1 MDERARQG
9 AEHLHYAQAAGRAAG
24 QAGAWGRAAGQAE
37 HADAWG
43 RATDQTASQAAEHAG
58 AWGRATDQAAGQAA
72 EQAARA
78 ADAARSALPGGIRSG
93 QEFEGTLFQRQLATA
108 LAAQPHSRSLGTYV
122 LGASLLRTGLSFG
135 GRRRRILEREGF
147 DTTVAPG
154 GVLDTDELIYVHG
167 RRLPSIMR
175 NGTDLIRRHQD
186 KELQPTEFGPAT
198 GSLRRV
204 TVSEADRRRGA
215 VDWDRL
221 CVDTNAGIGNQHVD
235 VLVSPIGQDEAE
247 YAADMGLLLPEWL
260 PPRAAQA
267 LVAYPDRPTVRLHL
281 LGEGRVGV
289 DEGARFRLYEG
300 VPHAMR
306 GSLVMTSG
314 RATRAELWISNRD
327 SLVSS
332 IFNTL
337 DCLGKFL
344 GFLGEIGEVVAAFF

>member
-9 AEHLHYAQAAGRAAG
+9 AERLRRAAARTGGALSQAAGRAAG
-24 QAGAWGRAAGQAE
+24 
-37 HADAWG
+37 
-43 RATDQTASQAAEHAG
+43 
-58 AWGRATDQAAGQAA
+58 
-72 EQAARA
+72 QAARA

-93 QEFEGTLFQRQLATA
+93 QGFEGTLFQRRLATA

-154 GVLDTDELIYVHG
+154 GVLDADELIHVHG
-167 RRLPSIMR
+167 RRLPRIMR
-175 NGTDLIRRHQD
+175 NGTDLIRRQQD
-186 KELQPTEFGPAT
+186 EELRPMDGGPAT
-198 GSLRRV
+198 GSLRRM

-235 VLVSPIGQDEAE
+235 VLVAPIGQDEAE
-247 YAADMGLLLPEWL
+247 YAADMSLLLPEWL

-267 LVAYPDRPTVRLHL
+267 LVARPDRPTVRLHL
-281 LGEGRVGV
+281 LGEDWVGV
-289 DEGARFRLYEG
+289 DDGARFRLYEG

-314 RATRAELWISNRD
+314 RATRAELWISNRN
-327 SLVSS
+327 SLGSS

-337 DCLGKFL
+337 DSLDNSLGFL
-344 GFLGEIGEVVAAFF
+344 GFLGEIVSGWA

>member
-9 AEHLHYAQAAGRAAG
+9 AERLHYAQAAGRAAG
-24 QAGAWGRAAGQAE
+24 QADAWGRAAGQA
-37 HADAWG
+37 
-43 RATDQTASQAAEHAG
+43 
-58 AWGRATDQAAGQAA
+58 GQAA
-72 EQAARA
+72 SQVAGQVVGHAARA
-78 ADAARSALPGGIRSG
+78 ADAARSVLPGGIRSG
-93 QEFEGTLFQRQLATA
+93 QEFKGTLFQRRLATA
-108 LAAQPHSRSLGTYV
+108 LATRPHARSLGTNV

-154 GVLDTDELIYVHG
+154 GVLDADELIHVHG

-235 VLVSPIGQDEAE
+235 VLVAPIGRDGAE
-247 YAADMGLLLPEWL
+247 YAADMRLLLPAWL

-267 LVAYPDRPTVRLHL
+267 LVARPDRPTVRLHL
-281 LGEGRVGV
+281 LGEGWVGV
-289 DEGARFRLYEG
+289 DDGARFRLYEG
-300 VPHAMR
+300 VPHAMC

-314 RATRAELWISNRD
+314 RATRAELWISDRD
-327 SLVSS
+327 NIGPDVIDLLGDLIELS
-332 IFNTL
+332 TL
-337 DCLGKFL
+337 
-344 GFLGEIGEVVAAFF
+344 

>member
-24 QAGAWGRAAGQAE
+24 QAGAWGRATG
-37 HADAWG
+37 
-43 RATDQTASQAAEHAG
+43 QTASQAAG
-58 AWGRATDQAAGQAA
+58 
-72 EQAARA
+72 QAARA

-93 QEFEGTLFQRQLATA
+93 QGFEGTLFQRRLATA
-108 LAAQPHSRSLGTYV
+108 LATRPHARSLGTYV

-135 GRRRRILEREGF
+135 GRRKRTLEREGF

-154 GVLDTDELIYVHG
+154 GVLDADELIHVHG

-186 KELQPTEFGPAT
+186 EELQPTEFGSAT

-204 TVSEADRRRGA
+204 TVSEDDRRRGA

-235 VLVSPIGQDEAE
+235 VLVAPIGRDEAE
-247 YAADMGLLLPEWL
+247 YAADMRLLLPEWL

-267 LVAYPDRPTVRLHL
+267 LVARPDRPTVRLHL
-281 LGEGRVGV
+281 LGEDRVSV
-289 DEGARFRLYEG
+289 DDGARFRLYEG
-300 VPHAMR
+300 VPHAMC

-314 RATRAELWISNRD
+314 RATRAELWISDRRNIGSD
-327 SLVSS
+327 IIDL
-332 IFNTL
+332 
-337 DCLGKFL
+337 LGDL
-344 GFLGEIGEVVAAFF
+344 ADLGEIAAAF

>member
-1 MDERARQG
+1 MDERTRQG
-9 AEHLHYAQAAGRAAG
+9 AERFHYPQAAGRAAG
-24 QAGAWGRAAGQAE
+24 QADAWDRATGQTASQATGQTAGRAAGQA
-37 HADAWG
+37 
-43 RATDQTASQAAEHAG
+43 ASQATG
-58 AWGRATDQAAGQAA
+58 
-72 EQAARA
+72 QAARA

-93 QEFEGTLFQRQLATA
+93 QGFEGTLFQRRLATA

-154 GVLDTDELIYVHG
+154 GVLDADELIHIHG
-167 RRLPSIMR
+167 RRLPRIMSNKKR
-175 NGTDLIRRHQD
+175 QQD
-186 KELQPTEFGPAT
+186 EELRPMDGGSAT

-221 CVDTNAGIGNQHVD
+221 CMDTSSDRIDDDQHVD
-235 VLVSPIGQDEAE
+235 VLVAPIGRDGAE
-247 YAADMGLLLPEWL
+247 YAADMSLLLPEWL

-267 LVAYPDRPTVRLHL
+267 LVARPDRPTVRLHL

-289 DEGARFRLYEG
+289 DDGARFRLYEG

-314 RATRAELWISNRD
+314 RATRAELWISNRN
-327 SLVSS
+327 SLGSS
-332 IFNTL
+332 IFNIL
-337 DCLGKFL
+337 ECLGN
-344 GFLGEIGEVVAAFF
+344 LGEIVTAFF

>member
-9 AEHLHYAQAAGRAAG
+9 AERFRRAAARTGGALSQAAGRAAER
-24 QAGAWGRAAGQAE
+24 AGAWGRAAGQAGQ
-37 HADAWG
+37 A
-43 RATDQTASQAAEHAG
+43 ASQVAG
-58 AWGRATDQAAGQAA
+58 QVAGQAT
-72 EQAARA
+72 RA

-93 QEFEGTLFQRQLATA
+93 QEFKGTLFQRRLATA
-108 LAAQPHSRSLGTYV
+108 LATRPHARSLGTNS
-122 LGASLLRTGLSFG
+122 LGAAPLRTGLSLG
-135 GRRRRILEREGF
+135 WRRKRTLEREGF

-154 GVLDTDELIYVHG
+154 GVLDADELIHIHG
-167 RRLPSIMR
+167 RRLPRIMSNKKR
-175 NGTDLIRRHQD
+175 QQD
-186 KELQPTEFGPAT
+186 EELRPMDGGSAT

-221 CVDTNAGIGNQHVD
+221 CMDTSSDRIDDDQHVD
-235 VLVSPIGQDEAE
+235 VLVAPIGRDGAE
-247 YAADMGLLLPEWL
+247 YAADMSLLLPEWL

-267 LVAYPDRPTVRLHL
+267 LVARPDRPTVRLHL
-281 LGEGRVGV
+281 LGENRVSV
-289 DEGARFRLYEG
+289 DDGARFRLYEG

-314 RATRAELWISNRD
+314 RATRAELWISNRN
-327 SLVSS
+327 SLGSS

-344 GFLGEIGEVVAAFF
+344 GFFGEIGEVVAAFF

>member
-9 AEHLHYAQAAGRAAG
+9 AERLRRAAARTGGALSQAAGRAAEH
-24 QAGAWGRAAGQAE
+24 AGAWGRAAGQA
-37 HADAWG
+37 
-43 RATDQTASQAAEHAG
+43 
-58 AWGRATDQAAGQAA
+58 GQAA
-72 EQAARA
+72 SQVAGQAARA

-93 QEFEGTLFQRQLATA
+93 QGFEGTLFQRRLATA

-154 GVLDTDELIYVHG
+154 GVLDADELIYVHG
-167 RRLPSIMR
+167 RRLPSIMS
-175 NGTDLIRRHQD
+175 NTNLIRRRQD
-186 KELQPTEFGPAT
+186 KELRPMDGGSTT

-221 CVDTNAGIGNQHVD
+221 CVDTSSDRADDNQHID
-235 VLVSPIGQDEAE
+235 VLIAPIGRDGAE
-247 YAADMGLLLPEWL
+247 YAADMSLLLPEWL

-267 LVAYPDRPTVRLHL
+267 LVARPDRPTVRLHL
-281 LGEGRVGV
+281 LGEDWVGV
-289 DEGARFRLYEG
+289 DDGARFRLYEG
-300 VPHAMR
+300 VPHAMC

-314 RATRAELWISNRD
+314 RATRAELWISDRRNIGPD
-327 SLVSS
+327 V
-332 IFNTL
+332 I
-337 DCLGKFL
+337 DFL
-344 GFLGEIGEVVAAFF
+344 GDLAGDLIELSAL

>member
-9 AEHLHYAQAAGRAAG
+9 AERLHYAQAAGRATG
-24 QAGAWGRAAGQAE
+24 
-37 HADAWG
+37 
-43 RATDQTASQAAEHAG
+43 QTASQAAG
-58 AWGRATDQAAGQAA
+58 
-72 EQAARA
+72 QAARA

-135 GRRRRILEREGF
+135 GRRKRTLEREGF

-154 GVLDTDELIYVHG
+154 GVLDADELIHIHG
-167 RRLPSIMR
+167 RRLPRIMS

-186 KELQPTEFGPAT
+186 EELQPTEFGSAT

-204 TVSEADRRRGA
+204 TVSEDDRRRGA

-235 VLVSPIGQDEAE
+235 VLVAPIGRDEAE
-247 YAADMGLLLPEWL
+247 YAADMRLLLPEWL

-267 LVAYPDRPTVRLHL
+267 LVARPDRPTVRLHL
-281 LGEGRVGV
+281 LGKNRVGV
-289 DEGARFRLYEG
+289 DDGARFRLYEG

-314 RATRAELWISNRD
+314 RAARAELWISNRD
-327 SLVSS
+327 SLGSS
-332 IFNTL
+332 IFDTL
-337 DCLGKFL
+337 DSLCNFL
-344 GFLGEIGEVVAAFF
+344 EIFSGWA

>member
-9 AEHLHYAQAAGRAAG
+9 AERLRRAAARTGGALSQAAGRAAE
-24 QAGAWGRAAGQAE
+24 QAGAWGRAAEQA
-37 HADAWG
+37 G
-43 RATDQTASQAAEHAG
+43 RAASQV
-58 AWGRATDQAAGQAA
+58 AGQVAG
-72 EQAARA
+72 QAARA

-93 QEFEGTLFQRQLATA
+93 QGFEGTLFQRRLATA

-122 LGASLLRTGLSFG
+122 LGASLLRTGLSLG
-135 GRRRRILEREGF
+135 WRRKRTLEREGF

-154 GVLDTDELIYVHG
+154 GVLDADELIYVHG

-204 TVSEADRRRGA
+204 TVSEDDRRRGA

-221 CVDTNAGIGNQHVD
+221 CVDTHAGIGNQHID
-235 VLVSPIGQDEAE
+235 VLVAPIGRDGAE
-247 YAADMGLLLPEWL
+247 YAADMSLLLPEWL

-267 LVAYPDRPTVRLHL
+267 LVARPDRPTVRLHL
-281 LGEGRVGV
+281 LGKNRVGV
-289 DEGARFRLYEG
+289 ADGARFRLYEG

-314 RATRAELWISNRD
+314 RATRAELWISDRRNIGPD
-327 SLVSS
+327 V
-332 IFNTL
+332 I
-337 DCLGKFL
+337 DFL
-344 GFLGEIGEVVAAFF
+344 GDLAGDLIELSAL

>member
-1 MDERARQG
+1 MDKRARQG
-9 AEHLHYAQAAGRAAG
+9 VERFRRAAARTGDALSQAAGRATE
-24 QAGAWGRAAGQAE
+24 QAGAWGRAAGQA
-37 HADAWG
+37 
-43 RATDQTASQAAEHAG
+43 
-58 AWGRATDQAAGQAA
+58 GQAA
-72 EQAARA
+72 SQVAGQVAGHAARA
-78 ADAARSALPGGIRSG
+78 ADAARSVLPGGIRSG
-93 QEFEGTLFQRQLATA
+93 QEFEGTLFQRRLATA
-108 LAAQPHSRSLGTYV
+108 LATRPHARSLGTNI
-122 LGASLLRTGLSFG
+122 LGASSLLRTGLSLG
-135 GRRRRILEREGF
+135 WRRKRTLEREGF

-154 GVLDTDELIYVHG
+154 GALDADELIHIHG
-167 RRLPSIMR
+167 RRLPNVIRSAT
-175 NGTDLIRRHQD
+175 GLIRRQQD
-186 KELQPTEFGPAT
+186 KELRPMDGGSTT

-221 CVDTNAGIGNQHVD
+221 CVDTNAGIGNQHID
-235 VLVSPIGQDEAE
+235 VLVAPIGRDGAE
-247 YAADMGLLLPEWL
+247 YAADMRLLLPEWL

-267 LVAYPDRPTVRLHL
+267 LVARPDRPIVRLHL

-289 DEGARFRLYEG
+289 DDGARFRLYEG

-344 GFLGEIGEVVAAFF
+344 GFLGEIGEVVAPFF

>member
-1 MDERARQG
+1 M
-9 AEHLHYAQAAGRAAG
+9 HLQH
-24 QAGAWGRAAGQAE
+24 E
-37 HADAWG
+37 ELSV
-43 RATDQTASQAAEHAG
+43 ASQATG
-58 AWGRATDQAAGQAA
+58 
-72 EQAARA
+72 QAARA

-93 QEFEGTLFQRQLATA
+93 QEFKGTLFQRRLATA
-108 LAAQPHSRSLGTYV
+108 LATRPHARSLGTNI
-122 LGASLLRTGLSFG
+122 LGASPLRTGLSLG
-135 GRRRRILEREGF
+135 WRRKRTLEREGF

-154 GVLDTDELIYVHG
+154 GVLDVDELIHIHG
-167 RRLPSIMR
+167 RRLPRIMSNKKR
-175 NGTDLIRRHQD
+175 QQD
-186 KELQPTEFGPAT
+186 EELRPMDGGSAT

-221 CVDTNAGIGNQHVD
+221 CMDTSSDRIDDDQHVD
-235 VLVSPIGQDEAE
+235 VLVAPIGRDGAE

-267 LVAYPDRPTVRLHL
+267 LVARPDRPTVRLHL
-281 LGEGRVGV
+281 LGEDRVSV
-289 DEGARFRLYEG
+289 DDGARFRLYEG

-327 SLVSS
+327 SLGSS

-337 DCLGKFL
+337 DSLGNFL

>member
-37 HADAWG
+37 HA
-43 RATDQTASQAAEHAG
+43 G
-58 AWGRATDQAAGQAA
+58 AWGQATDQAAGRAA
-72 EQAARA
+72 GQAARA

-93 QEFEGTLFQRQLATA
+93 QGFEGTLFQRRLATA

-135 GRRRRILEREGF
+135 GRRRRALEREGF
-147 DTTVAPG
+147 DATVAPG
-154 GVLDTDELIYVHG
+154 GTLDADELIHIHG

-186 KELQPTEFGPAT
+186 EELQPTEFGSAT

-221 CVDTNAGIGNQHVD
+221 CVDTSSDRIDDDQHVD
-235 VLVSPIGQDEAE
+235 VLVAPIGRDGAE
-247 YAADMGLLLPEWL
+247 YAVDMGLLLPEWL

-267 LVAYPDRPTVRLHL
+267 LVARPDRPTVRLHL
-281 LGEGRVGV
+281 LGENRVGV
-289 DEGARFRLYEG
+289 DDGARFRLYEG

-314 RATRAELWISNRD
+314 RATRAELWISNRN
-327 SLVSS
+327 SLGSS

-337 DCLGKFL
+337 DSLGNFL
-344 GFLGEIGEVVAAFF
+344 GFLGEIGELVAAFF

>member
-9 AEHLHYAQAAGRAAG
+9 AERLHYAQAAGRAAG

-43 RATDQTASQAAEHAG
+43 RATDQTASQAAG
-58 AWGRATDQAAGQAA
+58 
-72 EQAARA
+72 QAARA

-93 QEFEGTLFQRQLATA
+93 QEFKGTLFQRRLATA
-108 LAAQPHSRSLGTYV
+108 LATRPHARSLGTNI
-122 LGASLLRTGLSFG
+122 LGASLLRTGLSLG
-135 GRRRRILEREGF
+135 WRRRRTLEREGF

-154 GVLDTDELIYVHG
+154 GVLDADELVYVHG
-167 RRLPSIMR
+167 RRLPSIMS
-175 NGTDLIRRHQD
+175 NTNLIRRRQD
-186 KELQPTEFGPAT
+186 KELRPMDGGSTT

-204 TVSEADRRRGA
+204 TVSEADRQRGA

-221 CVDTNAGIGNQHVD
+221 CVDTSSDRADDDQHVD
-235 VLVSPIGQDEAE
+235 VLVAPIGRDGAE

-314 RATRAELWISNRD
+314 RATRAELWISDRRNIGSD
-327 SLVSS
+327 
-332 IFNTL
+332 II
-337 DCLGKFL
+337 DFL
-344 GFLGEIGEVVAAFF
+344 GDLADLGEIAAAF

>member
-9 AEHLHYAQAAGRAAG
+9 AEHLHYAQAAGRATG
-24 QAGAWGRAAGQAE
+24 
-37 HADAWG
+37 
-43 RATDQTASQAAEHAG
+43 QTASQAAG
-58 AWGRATDQAAGQAA
+58 
-72 EQAARA
+72 QAARA

-93 QEFEGTLFQRQLATA
+93 QGFEGTLFQRQLATA

-154 GVLDTDELIYVHG
+154 GVLDADELIHIHG
-167 RRLPSIMR
+167 RRLPRIMS
-175 NGTDLIRRHQD
+175 NGTDLIRRQQD
-186 KELQPTEFGPAT
+186 EELRPMDGGPAT
-198 GSLRRV
+198 GSLRRM

-235 VLVSPIGQDEAE
+235 VLVAPIGQDEAE

-267 LVAYPDRPTVRLHL
+267 LVARPDRPTVRLHL
-281 LGEGRVGV
+281 LGENRVGV
-289 DEGARFRLYEG
+289 DDGARFRLYEG

-314 RATRAELWISNRD
+314 RATRAELWISNRN
-327 SLVSS
+327 SLGSS

-337 DCLGKFL
+337 DSLDNSLGFL
-344 GFLGEIGEVVAAFF
+344 GFLGEIVSGWA

>member
-9 AEHLHYAQAAGRAAG
+9 AERLRRAAARTGGALSQAAGRAAE
-24 QAGAWGRAAGQAE
+24 QAGAWGRAAGQA
-37 HADAWG
+37 
-43 RATDQTASQAAEHAG
+43 
-58 AWGRATDQAAGQAA
+58 GQAA
-72 EQAARA
+72 SQVAGQVAGQAARA

-93 QEFEGTLFQRQLATA
+93 QGFEGTLFQRRLATA

-122 LGASLLRTGLSFG
+122 LGASLLRTGLSLG
-135 GRRRRILEREGF
+135 WRRKRTLEREGF

-154 GVLDTDELIYVHG
+154 GVLDADELIYVHG

-204 TVSEADRRRGA
+204 TVSEDDRRRGA

-221 CVDTNAGIGNQHVD
+221 CVDTSSDRADDNQHID
-235 VLVSPIGQDEAE
+235 VLIAPIGRDGAE
-247 YAADMGLLLPEWL
+247 YAADMSLLLPEWL

-267 LVAYPDRPTVRLHL
+267 LVARPDRPTVRLHL

-289 DEGARFRLYEG
+289 DDGARFRLYEG

-314 RATRAELWISNRD
+314 RATRAELWISDRRNIGPD
-327 SLVSS
+327 V
-332 IFNTL
+332 I
-337 DCLGKFL
+337 DFL
-344 GFLGEIGEVVAAFF
+344 GDLAGDLIELSAL

>member
-9 AEHLHYAQAAGRAAG
+9 AERLRRAAARTGGALSQAASRAAEH
-24 QAGAWGRAAGQAE
+24 AGAWGRAAGQA
-37 HADAWG
+37 
-43 RATDQTASQAAEHAG
+43 
-58 AWGRATDQAAGQAA
+58 GQAA
-72 EQAARA
+72 SQVAGQVAGQAARA

-93 QEFEGTLFQRQLATA
+93 QEFKGTLFQRRLATA
-108 LAAQPHSRSLGTYV
+108 LATRPHARSLGTNV
-122 LGASLLRTGLSFG
+122 LGASLLRTGLSLG
-135 GRRRRILEREGF
+135 WRRKRTLEREGF

-154 GVLDTDELIYVHG
+154 GVLDADELIYVHG

-221 CVDTNAGIGNQHVD
+221 CVDTSSDRADDNQHID
-235 VLVSPIGQDEAE
+235 VLIAPIGRDGAE
-247 YAADMGLLLPEWL
+247 YAADMSLLLPEWL

-267 LVAYPDRPTVRLHL
+267 LVARPDRPIVRLHL
-281 LGEGRVGV
+281 LGEDWVGV
-289 DEGARFRLYEG
+289 DDGARFRLYEG

-314 RATRAELWISNRD
+314 RATRAELWISDRRNIGSD
-327 SLVSS
+327 IIDL
-332 IFNTL
+332 
-337 DCLGKFL
+337 LGDL
-344 GFLGEIGEVVAAFF
+344 ADLGEIAAAF

>member
-9 AEHLHYAQAAGRAAG
+9 AERLRHAQVAGRATG
-24 QAGAWGRAAGQAE
+24 QTGAWGRP
-37 HADAWG
+37 
-43 RATDQTASQAAEHAG
+43 
-58 AWGRATDQAAGQAA
+58 AGQAA
-72 EQAARA
+72 SQVAGQVAGHAARA
-78 ADAARSALPGGIRSG
+78 ADAARSVLPGGIRSG
-93 QEFEGTLFQRQLATA
+93 QGFEGTLFQRRLATA

-135 GRRRRILEREGF
+135 GRRRRALEREGF
-147 DTTVAPG
+147 DATVALG
-154 GVLDTDELIYVHG
+154 GTLDADELIHIHG

-186 KELQPTEFGPAT
+186 KELQPTEFGSAT

-221 CVDTNAGIGNQHVD
+221 CVDTNAGIGNQHID
-235 VLVSPIGQDEAE
+235 VLVAPIRRDGAE
-247 YAADMGLLLPEWL
+247 YAADMSLLLPEWL
-260 PPRAAQA
+260 PPRVAQA
-267 LVAYPDRPTVRLHL
+267 LVACPDRPTVRLHL
-281 LGEGRVGV
+281 LGKNRVGV
-289 DEGARFRLYEG
+289 DDGARFRLYEG

-314 RATRAELWISNRD
+314 RATRAELWISNRN
-327 SLVSS
+327 SLGSS

-337 DCLGKFL
+337 DSLGNFL
-344 GFLGEIGEVVAAFF
+344 GFLGEIGELVAAFF

>member
-9 AEHLHYAQAAGRAAG
+9 AERLRHAQVAGRATG
-24 QAGAWGRAAGQAE
+24 QAGAWNQPTGQ
-37 HADAWG
+37 
-43 RATDQTASQAAEHAG
+43 AG
-58 AWGRATDQAAGQAA
+58 AWNQPTGQAA
-72 EQAARA
+72 SQVAGQAARA
-78 ADAARSALPGGIRSG
+78 ADAARSVLPGGIRSG
-93 QEFEGTLFQRQLATA
+93 QGFEGTLFQRRLATA
-108 LAAQPHSRSLGTYV
+108 LAAQPHSRSLGTKV

-135 GRRRRILEREGF
+135 GRRKRTLEREGF

-154 GVLDTDELIYVHG
+154 GVLDADELIHVHG

-186 KELQPTEFGPAT
+186 EELQPTEFGSAT
-198 GSLRRV
+198 GSLSRV

-235 VLVSPIGQDEAE
+235 VLVAPIGRDGAE
-247 YAADMGLLLPEWL
+247 YAADMRLLLPAWL

-267 LVAYPDRPTVRLHL
+267 LVARPDRPIVRLHL
-281 LGEGRVGV
+281 LGEGWVGV
-289 DEGARFRLYEG
+289 DDGARFRLYEG

-314 RATRAELWISNRD
+314 RATRAELWISDRKNIGPD
-327 SLVSS
+327 V
-332 IFNTL
+332 I
-337 DCLGKFL
+337 D
-344 GFLGEIGEVVAAFF
+344 FLGEVLGDLIELSAL